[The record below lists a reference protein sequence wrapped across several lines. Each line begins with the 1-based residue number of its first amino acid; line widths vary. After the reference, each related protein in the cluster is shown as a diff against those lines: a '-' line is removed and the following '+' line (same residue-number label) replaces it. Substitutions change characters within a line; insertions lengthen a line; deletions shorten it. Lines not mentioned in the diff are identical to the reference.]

1 MGNRRAYQIRLQAAP
16 DLQQRPVLPG
26 VKFDLKPGDIKGGE
40 VDKWTAFEF
49 AVAGESAEIKCNGV
63 SVKKLKA
70 KPGETHFSICAEFGP
85 VQIKNLRIQAK

>member
-1 MGNRRAYQIRLQAAP
+1 M
-16 DLQQRPVLPG
+16 
-26 VKFDLKPGDIKGGE
+26 
-40 VDKWTAFEF
+40 DKWTAFEF